1 MKSQFCPCLLFLA
14 STPGVLFSACC
25 FCLDT
30 WSPAQSYRVFAP
42 QRGGERGR
50 WYCLLACT
58 IRIRSSLRRLAER
71 RKPWRFQVGKAF
83 AVFVL
88 GGRRPQLRLF
98 RDSRE
103 GGRP

>member
-1 MKSQFCPCLLFLA
+1 MKSQFCPCLLF
-14 STPGVLFSACC
+14 
-25 FCLDT
+25 
-30 WSPAQSYRVFAP
+30 PAQSDRVFAP
-42 QRGGERGR
+42 RLHREVEKRERDSEGGG
-50 WYCLLACT
+50 T